1 MVCFDIRNFRLLWM
15 LEKVSEC
22 GVTACKRKRVRV
34 DGIGDDVSQ
43 KRVRSYVDVEPV
55 VSDGQPDGCSSSQQQ
70 QTTDT
75 SVWRQCGQMC
85 DAVSDSLRTEHR
97 PVLLDFG
104 AGIIRHEAFADLE
117 GYEFVDESVQRTP
130 VYEPRPPG
138 VRVGQKR
145 VRVPD
150 DGLSQRPRLR
160 PRNASLQPPF
170 SQPIRMA
177 DAQVEPETTGQP
189 RSRPSGFSMAD
200 VNAFTTGTSTD
211 RPPGFVSG
219 ASSFF
224 HTPIHDGGG
233 DQRRSTRVHHAG
245 APAEYLRFSPCNC
258 MCSKCHATFW
268 YEERLSTST
277 RRSGPLY
284 HRFCMGGK
292 VRTAR
297 DKLLDAPI
305 PEFKIKL
312 FGVVGSAQH
321 ELPTANEVGAIVFD
335 YGPDSVTDFDVVIQR
350 HSGDPES
357 INKLHPAYMSLHF
370 SLLFIF
376 GEQGYHTELKLVD
389 VAGGSSEGSKRMSM
403 DAHYAYLLHDRFNR

>member
-1 MVCFDIRNFRLLWM
+1 MNSQNNGLFRYSQFPSVMDVGEGDGGSPCVTPVDGCVCVAGETGRQ
-15 LEKVSEC
+15 SEC
-22 GVTACKRKRVRV
+22 GVTACKRKRVRI

-55 VSDGQPDGCSSSQQQ
+55 VSDGQPHECSSSQQQ

-75 SVWRQCGQMC
+75 SVWPQCGQMC
-85 DAVSDSLRTEHR
+85 DGVSDTLRTEHR

-130 VYEPRPPG
+130 VYEPRPP
-138 VRVGQKR
+138 
-145 VRVPD
+145 D

-170 SQPIRMA
+170 SQPIRTA
-177 DAQVEPETTGQP
+177 DAQVQSETTGQP
-189 RSRPSGFSMAD
+189 RSRPGGFSMAD
-200 VNAFTTGTSTD
+200 VNAFTTGTPTD
-211 RPPGFVSG
+211 CPPGFVSG
-219 ASSFF
+219 ASSSF
-224 HTPIHDGGG
+224 HTPTHDGGG
-233 DQRRSTRVHHAG
+233 DQRRSTRAHHAG
-245 APAEYLRFSPCNC
+245 APAEYLRFGPCNC

-268 YEERLSTST
+268 
-277 RRSGPLY
+277 
-284 HRFCMGGK
+284 
-292 VRTAR
+292 TAR
-297 DKLLDAPI
+297 DKLLDTPI
-305 PEFKIKL
+305 PEFKIRL

-321 ELPTANEVGAIVFD
+321 ELPTADEVGAIVFD
-335 YGPDSVTDFDVVIQR
+335 DGPDSVTDFDVVIQR

-370 SLLFIF
+370 PLLFIF